1 MKQVVTSREIKEIE
15 QYTIK
20 EIGIPSLVLMER
32 AALSVSEQIRNR
44 FSCKDKICFVCGSG
58 NNGADGIAIARQL
71 LEADFLV
78 TVVVLGKEEKFSEE
92 MNIQLSILKKLGIS
106 YLHQIPKEIF
116 ACFVDAIFGVG
127 LSREI
132 TDESILDALDTINSS
147 DAYIYSVDIPSGIC
161 TDSGQ
166 IMGRAVKANET
177 ITFSYGK
184 VGLYLYPGKEY
195 AGKVHVKDI
204 GILPACG
211 KKSTMA
217 HFLFDETDGA
227 RLLKRNPDGNKGTFG
242 KVVIIAGS
250 DEISGA
256 CILCAKAV
264 LKSGA
269 GMVKVLSTDK
279 NLNIIRE
286 TLPEAMV
293 QPIDDMSMLEEDIQK
308 AVNWGDCIVIGPGI
322 GQKEDAYRKLHCVL
336 KNFPGEKRLV
346 VDADGIN
353 LISKY
358 EELKNLTQTVNHLI
372 YTPHLGEL
380 SRLTGY
386 PITDLKTN
394 LDTIMEECC
403 RNNHAIYVCKDSV
416 TRIYGKQNPI
426 YINNFGNS
434 GMATAGSGDVLAGIL
449 AANLAKRGMD
459 IYEGCAFSV
468 YLHSVAGDLAAK
480 RSGQN
485 ALLAGDIIDAM
496 PEVLKNM
503 EEVS

>member
-15 QYTIK
+15 QCAIQ

-32 AALSVSEQIRNR
+32 AALSVSEQIRQH
-44 FSCKDKICFVCGSG
+44 FFGKDKICIVCGSG
-58 NNGADGIAIARQL
+58 NNGADGVAIARQL
-71 LEADFLV
+71 LEASYSV

-92 MNIQLSILKKLGIS
+92 MNIQLSILEKMGVA
-106 YLHQIPKEIF
+106 YLTKIPKETF
-116 ACFVDAIFGVG
+116 DCFVDAIFGVG

-132 TDESILDALDTINSS
+132 MDESILDAIDTINSS

-161 TDSGQ
+161 TDSGR

-184 VGLYLYPGKEY
+184 VGLYLHPGKAY
-195 AGKVHVKDI
+195 AGKVHIKEI
-204 GILPACG
+204 GILPVCDE
-211 KKSTMA
+211 KSNIS
-217 HFLFDETDGA
+217 HLVFEETDGA

-242 KVVIIAGS
+242 KVVVIAGS
-250 DEISGA
+250 DEMSGA
-256 CILCAKAV
+256 SILCAKAV

-279 NLNIIRE
+279 NLDIIRE

-293 QPIDDMSMLEEDIQK
+293 QSIDDMTTMDADIQE
-308 AVNWGDCIVIGPGI
+308 AVKWGDCIVIGPGI
-322 GQKEDAYRKLHCVL
+322 GMKEEAYRKIHCVL
-336 KNFPGEKRLV
+336 KDFPSEKRLV
-346 VDADGIN
+346 IDADGIN

-358 EELKNLTQTVNHLI
+358 EELKKMTKIVNNMV

-386 PITDLKTN
+386 PVADLKSN
-394 LDTIMEECC
+394 LDAIMEEVC
-403 RNNHAIYVCKDSV
+403 RENNAIYVCKDSV
-416 TRIYGKQNPI
+416 TRIYGKQKPV

-449 AANLAKRGMD
+449 AANLAKKGMD
-459 IYEGCAFSV
+459 IYEGCALSV

-480 RSGQN
+480 ESGQN

-496 PEVLKNM
+496 PKVLKNM